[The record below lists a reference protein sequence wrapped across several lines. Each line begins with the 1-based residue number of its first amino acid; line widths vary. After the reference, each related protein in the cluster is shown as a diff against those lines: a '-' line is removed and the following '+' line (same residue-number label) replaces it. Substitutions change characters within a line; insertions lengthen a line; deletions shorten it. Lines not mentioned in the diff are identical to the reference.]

1 MNSDDPSINPQQ
13 SDLNPIAENVRR
25 KIRELELNRND
36 ADPSKSDKKTK
47 GSTPFPK
54 AMPRTVK
61 FFMFLGAI
69 GLALYLSGYQPSI
82 FVDQIIGLISPQTS
96 KPAFTRTKPTSTAS
110 FEVINVMHEITR
122 VDNGNFLTITATL
135 KNSGSEAGQMDSLIV
150 TLYDK
155 GGKPLFSWPA
165 PVSNDFIEA
174 SSSVPF
180 EARLADPP
188 ADFASV
194 RVQPD

>member
-1 MNSDDPSINPQQ
+1 MSPGINTQQ
-13 SDLNPIAENVRR
+13 NDLNPVAENVRR

-69 GLALYLSGYQPSI
+69 SLALYLSVYQPSV
-82 FVDQIIGLISPQTS
+82 FVKQIKSLFSSQTN
-96 KPAFTRTKPTSTAS
+96 KPAFSQTKPTSTSS

-122 VDNGNFLTITATL
+122 GNNGNLLTITATL

-155 GGKPLFSWPA
+155 GDKALFSWPA

-194 RVQPD
+194 RVQTD

>member
-1 MNSDDPSINPQQ
+1 MSPGINTQQ
-13 SDLNPIAENVRR
+13 NDLNPVAENVRR
-25 KIRELELNRND
+25 KIRELELNKND
-36 ADPSKSDKKTK
+36 VSPSKSDKKSK

-61 FFMFLGAI
+61 FFTFLGAI
-69 GLALYLSGYQPSI
+69 SLALYLSVYPPS
-82 FVDQIIGLISPQTS
+82 VLVEQINSLLPSQTN
-96 KPAFTRTKPTSTAS
+96 KPAFSQTKPTSAAS
-110 FEVINVMHEITR
+110 FEVINVMHEITP
-122 VDNGNFLTITATL
+122 VDNGNLLKITATV

-155 GGKPLFSWPA
+155 GEKPLFSWPA

>member
-1 MNSDDPSINPQQ
+1 MSPGINTQQ
-13 SDLNPIAENVRR
+13 NDLNPVAENVRR
-25 KIRELELNRND
+25 KIRELELNKND
-36 ADPSKSDKKTK
+36 VSPSKSDKKSK

-69 GLALYLSGYQPSI
+69 SLALYLSVYQPSV
-82 FVDQIIGLISPQTS
+82 FVKQIKSLFSSQTN
-96 KPAFTRTKPTSTAS
+96 KPAFSQTKPTSTSS

-122 VDNGNFLTITATL
+122 GNILTITATL

-155 GGKPLFSWPA
+155 GDKALFSWPA

-194 RVQPD
+194 RVQTD

>member
-1 MNSDDPSINPQQ
+1 MSPGINTQQ
-13 SDLNPIAENVRR
+13 NDLNPVAENVRR
-25 KIRELELNRND
+25 KIRELELNKND
-36 ADPSKSDKKTK
+36 VSPSKSDKKSK

-61 FFMFLGAI
+61 FFTFLGAI
-69 GLALYLSGYQPSI
+69 SLALYLSVYPPSV
-82 FVDQIIGLISPQTS
+82 FVEQINSLLPSQTN
-96 KPAFTRTKPTSTAS
+96 KPAFSQTKPTSAAS
-110 FEVINVMHEITR
+110 FEVINVMHEITP
-122 VDNGNFLTITATL
+122 VDNGNLLKITATV
-135 KNSGSEAGQMDSLIV
+135 KNSGSEAAQMDSLIV

-155 GGKPLFSWPA
+155 GEKPLFSWPA

>member
-1 MNSDDPSINPQQ
+1 MSPGINTQQ
-13 SDLNPIAENVRR
+13 NDLNPVAENVRR
-25 KIRELELNRND
+25 KIRELELNKND
-36 ADPSKSDKKTK
+36 VSPSKSDKKSK

-61 FFMFLGAI
+61 FFTFLGAI
-69 GLALYLSGYQPSI
+69 SLALYLSVYPPSV
-82 FVDQIIGLISPQTS
+82 FVEQINSLLPSQTN
-96 KPAFTRTKPTSTAS
+96 KPAFSQTKPTSAAS
-110 FEVINVMHEITR
+110 FEVINVMHEITP
-122 VDNGNFLTITATL
+122 VDNGNLLKITATV

>member
-1 MNSDDPSINPQQ
+1 MSPGINTQQ
-13 SDLNPIAENVRR
+13 NDLNPVAENVRR
-25 KIRELELNRND
+25 KIRELELNKND
-36 ADPSKSDKKTK
+36 VSPSKSDKKSK

-61 FFMFLGAI
+61 FFTFLGAI
-69 GLALYLSGYQPSI
+69 SLALYLSVYPPSV
-82 FVDQIIGLISPQTS
+82 FVEQINSLLPSQTN
-96 KPAFTRTKPTSTAS
+96 KPAFSQTKPTSAAS
-110 FEVINVMHEITR
+110 FEVINVMHEITP
-122 VDNGNFLTITATL
+122 VDNGNLLKITATV

-155 GGKPLFSWPA
+155 GEKPLFSWPA